1 MEYFPSHYL
10 TSELMKC
17 FNGSYM
23 YIIVLAEVQL
33 LYMYF
38 PPTPSPSPSDDSYMV
53 LAEVQILIIIAPSP
67 SPSPSPSP
75 QLGADVSTDL
85 SDLVKRFHQR
95 WSEVKKRVT
104 ARYSSIDKAMVKY
117 DPENMGVA
125 SKTNI
130 HSLNLIFS

>member
-1 MEYFPSHYL
+1 
-10 TSELMKC
+10 MKR
-17 FNGSYM
+17 FNDSYM
-23 YIIVLAEVQL
+23 YMYIDAAIV
-33 LYMYF
+33 YN
-38 PPTPSPSPSDDSYMV
+38 TCISP
-53 LAEVQILIIIAPSP
+53 
-67 SPSPSPSP
+67 PSP